1 MDFGPKLGCNLEPSK
16 SWLIVKFEHLD
27 KAKTI
32 FGGTGLN
39 ITVQGRTHLRA
50 VVGATNFKKEY
61 VQGKLEDWKSQIE
74 DLAKIAWVEP
84 HLTYITFVYGMQNK
98 YTYKMRTIPNIEEQL
113 KILDKSINESQLVA
127 LFNGRTLNEDEKK
140 LISIPTR
147 LGGMGIRITSEISSA
162 QYEKS
167 VAITRQLQK
176 ENLGM
181 NNEIIK
187 NIIQEAK
194 TMKEERNEIPV
205 EKAINASNDIHA
217 RIIYTTSEK
226 GSSAWLKP
234 LPITAKDYHLTKP
247 EFWDA
252 LYLRYGSRMK
262 GLPTTCACGN
272 AYSISHSL
280 TCLKGSYVTT
290 SHNVLRDTKAQ

>member
-1 MDFGPKLGCNLEPSK
+1 MNIWMKQK
-16 SWLIVKFEHLD
+16 I
-27 KAKTI
+27 I

-84 HLTYITFVYGMQNK
+84 HLSYVTFVYGMQNK

-140 LISIPTR
+140 LSSLPTR
-147 LGGMGIRITSEISSA
+147 LGGMGIRIPSEITSA
-162 QYEKS
+162 QYENS
-167 VAITRQLQK
+167 VAISRQLMKVIVLQK
-176 ENLGM
+176 EKLGM

-187 NIIQEAK
+187 NISK
-194 TMKEERNEIPV
+194 T
-205 EKAINASNDIHA
+205 
-217 RIIYTTSEK
+217 RII
-226 GSSAWLKP
+226 
-234 LPITAKDYHLTKP
+234 
-247 EFWDA
+247 
-252 LYLRYGSRMK
+252 
-262 GLPTTCACGN
+262 
-272 AYSISHSL
+272 
-280 TCLKGSYVTT
+280 
-290 SHNVLRDTKAQ
+290 